1 MAAAEQAIFELE
13 AKAGFCRLSSFSR
26 SGKVISRIFG
36 RTIQNVTKNQRV
48 CAYCAIRRLVFAK
61 LHRATKRHDLH
72 TNNRQMRAVGVF
84 MN

>member
-26 SGKVISRIFG
+26 PGKVISRISG

-48 CAYCAIRRLVFAK
+48 CAYCAIRRLVFANCVVRPNVMIYTQTTARCGR
-61 LHRATKRHDLH
+61 L
-72 TNNRQMRAVGVF
+72 GF
-84 MN
+84 S